1 MKIKLNPI
9 AYAIKSILYTTL
21 VVSIAAGGVAS
32 AQTKEEKQEEIKK
45 ESLDRIV
52 VTGSRIKRLD
62 LETSVPVQVFDA
74 DFIEATGASTVQDF
88 LFQSNIA
95 GPGLFNENSTLS
107 QTAGTANFDT
117 RGFGANYVVVLLNG
131 RRLPGDPL
139 GGGSATNINLI
150 PLGAIDRIEYLSDG
164 ASAIYGADAI
174 SGVINI
180 ITKKD
185 FDGANVNI
193 RLAETSKSDGEFSD
207 ISVAI
212 GSTFDKG
219 SMFIGFN
226 WSQQDDIDAATRPL
240 IRSGVAPDGTDGRS
254 PTGLPGTFIDFG
266 SGISFPDPSCPQSS
280 IRPATF
286 TSLGSDCAFDFAP
299 LYDAIPAQ
307 TRQSILATGD
317 YQTSENG
324 MAYGEFR
331 LSRNVTEVRNGAA
344 PAFFNITGAQ
354 SLLDIDQQLGT
365 DLFNSPSVF
374 ILRRSV
380 DAGPRATDNTNT
392 ALSAVVGYAHSFG
405 VHTLDVSYQAVDSEQ
420 NRVGVGG
427 QISKSALEAAVQ
439 SGVFDPS
446 QVYDP
451 NFYAVNGLTI
461 STQRQA
467 IGNED
472 VFRADLDGYFNVGFG
487 NSDLGYAVGFESKDQ
502 SFFDRADVASSTG
515 DVAGGAS
522 SNGSGE
528 AQVQAMYAELSFSP
542 VKGVELGL
550 AGRFDDY
557 DWNNNLTSGGD
568 SQSTYRLSASWKPT
582 DNFMVRGSYGTGFRA
597 PTLGNLFLGRSFGV
611 TRAVDTTICNQV
623 SANPTS
629 TQQDIDNACRL
640 LEIRSVG
647 GGNSALETEDS
658 TSYSLGMVFE
668 PIENLS
674 FSLDYYNIEVEN
686 KIGSLGVQEIID
698 NEALFPHLITRVNGT
713 LTSPGA
719 EVRSN
724 LQNLNQEN
732 GEGIDFTSKY
742 AINTDFGRF
751 GFDLRAAYLISH
763 ERQISILQPLCDGKG
778 TTSEPEWR
786 WNGQGNWSNDAWNAT
801 LNFRY
806 IGSTRDLPAGRD
818 TVNNSCDVNPTRPA
832 QDVDDYI
839 EFGTSV
845 SYNFTK
851 SKLTFGVRNL
861 LDQEP
866 PFSEV
871 AAGGWP
877 WFDQALYDIRGRNYY
892 LNFKYDF

>member
-1 MKIKLNPI
+1 MKIKRNPI
-9 AYAIKSILYTTL
+9 AYAIKNILY
-21 VVSIAAGGVAS
+21 AALLTSVAVGGVS
-32 AQTKEEKQEEIKK
+32 TAQTKEQKKESEK
-45 ESLDRIV
+45 ESLDRVV
-52 VTGSRIKRLD
+52 VTGSRIRRLD

-74 DFIEATGASTVQDF
+74 EFIEASGAPTVQDF

-117 RGFGANYVVVLLNG
+117 RGFGSSYVIVLLNG

-139 GGGSATNINLI
+139 GGGSSTNINLI

-180 ITKKD
+180 ITKKN
-185 FDGANVNI
+185 FDGADINV
-193 RLAETSKSDGEFSD
+193 RLSQTSKNDGEFSD
-207 ISVAI
+207 ISIGI

-219 SMFIGFN
+219 NMFIGFN
-226 WSQQDDIDAATRPL
+226 WSQQDDIDASTRPL
-240 IRSGVAPDGTDGRS
+240 IGSAVAPDGTDGRS
-254 PTGLPGTFIDFG
+254 PTGLPGSFLDFG
-266 SGISFPDPSCPQSS
+266 TGVSYPDPNCDPSS
-280 IRPATF
+280 VRPASF
-286 TSLGSDCAFDFAP
+286 TSQGSECAFDFAP

-307 TRQSILATGD
+307 TRQSILATGE

-331 LSRNVTEVRNGAA
+331 YSRNVTEVRNGAA
-344 PAFFNITGAQ
+344 PAFFNITGA
-354 SLLDIDQQLGT
+354 SALLGIDQQLGT
-365 DLFNSPSVF
+365 DLFNSSPVF

-392 ALSAVVGYAHSFG
+392 ALSAVIGYTHTFGAHA
-405 VHTLDVSYQAVDSEQ
+405 LDVSYQAVDSEQ
-420 NRVGVGG
+420 NRIGVGG
-427 QISKSALEAAVQ
+427 QVSISALEAAVQ
-439 SGVFDPS
+439 SGVFDPT

-451 NFYAVNGLTI
+451 NFYDVNGLTI

-472 VFRADLDGYFNVGFG
+472 IFKVDLDGYFDVGFG
-487 NSDLGYAVGFESKDQ
+487 NSELGYAVGFESKDQ
-502 SFFDRADVASSTG
+502 SFVDRADVASTTG

-528 AQVQAMYAELSFSP
+528 AQVQALYAELSFSP
-542 VKGVELGL
+542 LKGIELGL
-550 AGRFDDY
+550 AGRYDDY
-557 DWNNNLTSGGD
+557 DWNNNFTSGGD
-568 SQSTYRLSASWKPT
+568 SQSTYRFSASWKPT
-582 DNFMVRGSYGTGFRA
+582 DNFMIRGSYGTGFKA

-623 SANPTS
+623 TADPTS
-629 TQQDIDNACRL
+629 TQQDIDSACRL

-647 GGNSALETEDS
+647 GGNSNLETEDS
-658 TSYSLGMVFE
+658 TSYSLGVVYE
-668 PIENLS
+668 PIDNLS

-698 NEALFPHLITRVNGT
+698 NEALFPNLITRVNGT

-732 GEGIDFTSKY
+732 GEGIDFTTKY
-742 AINTDFGRF
+742 TFNTDYGRF

-763 ERQISILQPLCDGKG
+763 ERQISTLQPLCDDKG

-786 WNGQGNWSNDAWNAT
+786 WNGQSNWSNNAWEAT
-801 LNFRY
+801 LDFRY
-806 IGSTRDLPAGRD
+806 IGDTRDLPGGRD
-818 TVNNSCDVNPTRPA
+818 TANNTCDVNPTRPA

-861 LDQEP
+861 LDEEP